1 MLSETLENPSIPTT
15 IVAMR
20 GKPFTIQDFEQ
31 LYKSRSVYRHDR
43 MRAKLDP
50 TKSYFIVDDMTTA
63 PVTEL
68 DIKQRLFPMVYRND
82 IKDWIQDDA
91 TQPMDLHSKLWEV
104 QIATGGPIGRS
115 GMVSQA
121 RVQHEQQQQ
130 QQIPYKDDTDVE
142 SLLCFRAHHCMA
154 DGVSLGMILA
164 DFTDEA
170 DELQRRIRAAVQH
183 YQRQRRSWWKKLQR
197 FLAYWGLGAIRAI
210 LYQGYLYFTTWTSP
224 NPWKILK
231 RLYGSADHD
240 DILEA
245 YGGDGGTRP
254 KPKRTISWCEIAT
267 VEQVK
272 HVANALSTKHHK
284 VTVNDVFASCL
295 TAALVKLLEF
305 HRETNITPTN
315 IPKLKHLNLVIPV
328 HLQGGIL
335 LPGQELGNKIGALA
349 CRVPGEDVVH
359 DCQDRLRQ
367 VSANLTACKNTPAAF
382 LSYFAAQIFGRIGRL
397 GGITPWLFSNA
408 HANASAV
415 LTNVRGPDQH
425 VHIQGRRV
433 ETTLGFIPL
442 PPGIPVGMVV
452 RSYAGTITLSIV
464 AEPWAVPDA
473 DRFLSWVVEEY
484 QALVQA
490 TGLETAVDRYEPR

>member
-1 MLSETLENPSIPTT
+1 M
-15 IVAMR
+15 
-20 GKPFTIQDFEQ
+20 
-31 LYKSRSVYRHDR
+31 SRFVR
-43 MRAKLDP
+43 MS
-50 TKSYFIVDDMTTA
+50 TGS
-63 PVTEL
+63 
-68 DIKQRLFPMVYRND
+68 
-82 IKDWIQDDA
+82 
-91 TQPMDLHSKLWEV
+91 LHE
-104 QIATGGPIGRS
+104 
-115 GMVSQA
+115 
-121 RVQHEQQQQ
+121 H
-130 QQIPYKDDTDVE
+130 
-142 SLLCFRAHHCMA
+142 
-154 DGVSLGMILA
+154 
-164 DFTDEA
+164 
-170 DELQRRIRAAVQH
+170 
-183 YQRQRRSWWKKLQR
+183 
-197 FLAYWGLGAIRAI
+197 
-210 LYQGYLYFTTWTSP
+210 
-224 NPWKILK
+224 
-231 RLYGSADHD
+231 
-240 DILEA
+240 ILEE